1 MLKKNVKLNNDVKI
15 PRIGLGVYKID
26 ETHMESAV
34 KAAEDAG
41 YRAFD
46 TAYFYFNEKELGEA
60 IKNSKVPRED
70 LFITSKLWNDYQGY
84 DSTKAY
90 FEKSLENLGVDYLDM
105 FLIHWPCE
113 ADGLFIET
121 YQAMEELYKEGRVK
135 AIGVCNFQQHHLEK
149 LMEHT
154 EIVPAVNQIEFH
166 PYLNQQDL
174 QDFCDKHG
182 IKVTAWMPLMR
193 GRGLFE
199 DPVIA
204 KLAEKYEKTPAQII
218 LNWHLMHDRIVIPKS
233 QTPSRISENFEAI
246 GFELREKDVKK
257 IDQLNQ
263 NLRQGKHPDDVRI
276 GTLK

>member
-1 MLKKNVKLNNDVKI
+1 
-15 PRIGLGVYKID
+15 
-26 ETHMESAV
+26 
-34 KAAEDAG
+34 
-41 YRAFD
+41 
-46 TAYFYFNEKELGEA
+46 
-60 IKNSKVPRED
+60 
-70 LFITSKLWNDYQGY
+70 
-84 DSTKAY
+84 
-90 FEKSLENLGVDYLDM
+90 M

-199 DPVIA
+199 NPVIA

-246 GFELREKDVKK
+246 DFELRDKDVKK

-263 NLRQGKHPDDVRI
+263 NLRQGKHPDEVKI